1 MPVHVLSSTRPLTLA
16 TLATLLTDGQ
26 PVALDPND
34 APPPAGPGAT
44 GPAPAVPAP
53 ASARL
58 LAHACGTGA
67 EVPAEVVRLTLL
79 LHARQL
85 PPTAAKKRLL
95 DFYNREILPVVYQQG
110 GDRAALAHLCLPLLG
125 LGEVNYQGYRLS
137 AADVLHLFS
146 WQPVEVGEAET
157 KALLTGAMLTLAFT
171 AHGLLRLARLTRVA
185 AELNPADAVAPA
197 DALAYLRQ
205 AVETLCNAP
214 TAPKAAAFSLPLGVL
229 RQTALRLGEQAAGR
243 AMARLGAAGGRQPLR
258 LLTADLQRQNRQ
270 LALIENP
277 AELLSNA
284 EQLLGLELLVAAR
297 VPGEA
302 VPVVAA
308 FREKLG
314 SLAEQLPAVAL
325 RAAADFVRGYE

>member
-1 MPVHVLSSTRPLTLA
+1 MSTVPLTLDA
-16 TLATLLTDGQ
+16 LRQLLAPGAR
-26 PVALDPND
+26 VALD
-34 APPPAGPGAT
+34 
-44 GPAPAVPAP
+44 AVPVPTAADP
-53 ASARL
+53 KAADQLR
-58 LAHACGTGA
+58 AAACGTGA

-85 PPTAAKKRLL
+85 PPTAATQRLL

-125 LGEVNYQGYRLS
+125 LGEVNYQGYRLQ

-146 WQPVEVGEAET
+146 WQPVEVGDA
-157 KALLTGAMLTLAFT
+157 KALLTGAPLTLAYA
-171 AHGLLRLARLTRVA
+171 AHGLLRLARLARVA
-185 AELNPADAVAPA
+185 AELNPADAAA
-197 DALAYLRQ
+197 TAAALAYLRQ

-214 TAPKAAAFSLPLGVL
+214 ATPKGAASLPLGVL

-243 AMARLGAAGGRQPLR
+243 ALARLGAAGGRQPLR
-258 LLTADLQRQNRQ
+258 LLAADSQRQNRQ
-270 LALIENP
+270 LILVENP
-277 AELLSNA
+277 AELLSNT

-297 VPGEA
+297 APGEVA
-302 VPVVAA
+302 PVVAA

-314 SLAEQLPAVAL
+314 GLGEQLPATAL